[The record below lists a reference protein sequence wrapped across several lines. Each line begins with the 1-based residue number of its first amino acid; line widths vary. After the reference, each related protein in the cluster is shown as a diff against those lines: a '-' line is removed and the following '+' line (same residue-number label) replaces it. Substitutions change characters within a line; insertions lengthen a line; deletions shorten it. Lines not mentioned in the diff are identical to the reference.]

1 MVSENISGSII
12 WLRSAL
18 PVAGDRGDAQCC
30 LYLSQRGHRSYPCT
44 TRNENEHENTKRRH
58 LPLTYT
64 SYLLPS
70 VDTASASDIYPM
82 RYPLPSNGWGDLTLQ
97 LPCRLHQYACTQC
110 TNRSFCSPV
119 RAIPQ
124 PHRIVISYSTIHKTT
139 SSIVDTIDEILPY
152 RLIMITSSS
161 TAP

>member
-1 MVSENISGSII
+1 M
-12 WLRSAL
+12 
-18 PVAGDRGDAQCC
+18 CC
-30 LYLSQRGHRSYPCT
+30 LYLLPPRYISQRS
-44 TRNENEHENTKRRH
+44 KRPS
-58 LPLTYT
+58 LTPLHYT
-64 SYLLPS
+64 QRERAREQPKGVTCIYLLPS
-70 VDTASASDIYPM
+70 VDTASVQLHLIYIL
-82 RYPLPSNGWGDLTLQ
+82 YPLPSNGWGDLTLQ

-124 PHRIVISYSTIHKTT
+124 PHRIVISYNPIHKTT
-139 SSIVDTIDEILPY
+139 SSIVDRIDEILVPY